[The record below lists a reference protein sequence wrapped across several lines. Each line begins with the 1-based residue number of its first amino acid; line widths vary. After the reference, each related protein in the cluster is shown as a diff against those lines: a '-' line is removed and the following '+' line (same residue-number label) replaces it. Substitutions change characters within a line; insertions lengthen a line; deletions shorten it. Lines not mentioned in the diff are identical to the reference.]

1 MNAFPVP
8 VVDPRDG
15 KPLCPTENG
24 LMAEDG
30 ECYPY
35 VRGAYRML
43 LPHERQ
49 GNYTENFG
57 KQWNI
62 FARTQIDDHSGV
74 ELSRRRFFAQTGWD
88 EMPGETLLE
97 VGSGAGRFSRV
108 VLQHTR
114 ATLYSVD
121 YSAAVEANY
130 ANNGPHERLFL
141 FQAGVYALPFPP
153 ESFDKV
159 FCFGVL
165 QHTPDVRKT
174 VRSLAEM
181 VKPGGQLAVDF
192 YPIKGW
198 WSKIHAKYIL
208 RPWTKNMDHEKLLAL
223 IRRYT
228 PRMLAIADF
237 SYKIGL
243 GKIVNRF
250 LPLCDVKVCL
260 PPGLS
265 PEQRLEWAVLDT
277 FDMFSPAY
285 DQPQKISTVE
295 KWFKE
300 LGFKDVFA
308 GFVHYEGGSG
318 AVVRGTKPGKTP

>member
-1 MNAFPVP
+1 MNTFPIP

-15 KPLCPTENG
+15 GPLRLTGEG
-24 LMAEDG
+24 FVAQDG
-30 ECYPY
+30 EVYPF
-35 VRGAYRML
+35 VGGAYRML
-43 LPHERQ
+43 LPHERK

-57 KQWNI
+57 KQWNT
-62 FARTQIDDHSGV
+62 FARTQVDEHSGV
-74 ELSRRRFFAQTGWD
+74 DLSKRRFFAQTDWGD
-88 EMPGETLLE
+88 LAGQTVLE
-97 VGSGAGRFSRV
+97 VGSGAGRFTEV
-108 VLQHTR
+108 VLKHTK
-114 ATLYSVD
+114 AELYSVD

-130 ANNGPHERLFL
+130 ANNGPHPRLRL

-153 ESFDKV
+153 QSFDNV

-165 QHTPDVRKT
+165 QHTPDVKKS
-174 VRSLAEM
+174 VECLAAM
-181 VKPGGQLAVDF
+181 VKPGGRLAVDF

-198 WSKIHAKYIL
+198 WSKIHAKYLL
-208 RPWTKNMDHEKLLAL
+208 RPWTKKMNHDKLLRL
-223 IRRYT
+223 IRRNV
-228 PRMLAIADF
+228 PWMLAVADF

-260 PPGLS
+260 PKGLS

-285 DQPQKISTVE
+285 DQPQRIPTVE

-300 LGFKDVFA
+300 LGFIDVFA
-308 GFVHYEGGSG
+308 GYVKYDGGVS
-318 AVVRGTKPGKTP
+318 AVVRGRKSK